1 MMMPFVEI
9 DIIPIL
15 TTIFWV
21 WMLVDCITNKK
32 IKGGSKICWLLL
44 LFFTHIIGAVIYFF
58 VASSERNPITAFN
71 YYSQRLTQ
79 FFKQN
84 APQPTPTPQSYHYR
98 EYQQGYQQ
106 PQPTS
111 SPQSYPEYQ
120 QGYQAQQPP
129 QSQPPI
135 YNEQPQAP
143 LYTPR
148 QPEYE
153 EQLTISYPEMPQQ
166 HE

>member
-1 MMMPFVEI
+1 MMPFVGI
-9 DIIPIL
+9 DIIPIV

-32 IKGGSKICWLLL
+32 IKGGSKVCWLLL
-44 LFFTHIIGAVIYFF
+44 LFFTHIVGAVIYFF

-71 YYSQRLTQ
+71 YYCQRLSQ

-84 APQPTPTPQSYHYR
+84 APQPTPTHKSYHYR
-98 EYQQGYQQ
+98 
-106 PQPTS
+106 
-111 SPQSYPEYQ
+111 EYQ

-135 YNEQPQAP
+135 YNEQPQPP

>member
-1 MMMPFVEI
+1 MMPFIGI
-9 DIIPIL
+9 DIIPIV

-32 IKGGSKICWLLL
+32 IKGGSKVCWLLL

-71 YYSQRLTQ
+71 YYSQRLSQ

-84 APQPTPTPQSYHYR
+84 APQPTPTSQSHQYR

-106 PQPTS
+106 PQPTP

-120 QGYQAQQPP
+120 QGYQAQQP
-129 QSQPPI
+129 QPPI
-135 YNEQPQAP
+135 YNEQPQPP